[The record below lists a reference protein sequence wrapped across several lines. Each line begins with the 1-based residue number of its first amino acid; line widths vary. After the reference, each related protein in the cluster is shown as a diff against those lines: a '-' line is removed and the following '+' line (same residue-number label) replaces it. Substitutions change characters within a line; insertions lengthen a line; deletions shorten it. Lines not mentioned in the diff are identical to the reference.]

1 MVLHNTIIG
10 LVGFIERS
18 EQGHLPRG
26 WIPRQLPLRNTR
38 NEQKTGALTP
48 TRLLQ

>member
-1 MVLHNTIIG
+1 MALYNTIIG

-18 EQGHLPRG
+18 KKGHLRRG
-26 WIPRQLPLRNTR
+26 WVPTQLPLRNTR